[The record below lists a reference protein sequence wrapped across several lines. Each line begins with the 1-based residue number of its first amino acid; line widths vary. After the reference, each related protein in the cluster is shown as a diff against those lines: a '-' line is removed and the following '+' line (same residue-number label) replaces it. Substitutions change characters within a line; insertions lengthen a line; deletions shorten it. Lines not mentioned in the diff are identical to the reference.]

1 MTNRQTP
8 VTIIYHAD
16 CLDGFGAAYAA
27 WRVFGD
33 TASFRPMH
41 HGEAWVMSELAGH
54 EVFILDFSFPPD
66 VLESLADIAHSVTEI
81 DHHAS
86 ALDAWAGRTAANT
99 LGQHRYQSPDRP
111 LQVIFDMEKSG
122 ARLAWEFFHRDAAAP
137 LLIRH
142 IEEQDMW
149 RFTLPGTRPFCRALR
164 LLPFDF
170 TIWHQLAEETG
181 DTDTPRYREVISQ
194 GLAIEQYFLS
204 EVGRLADSHSRTPA
218 RLRGEPVDVLQ
229 AQRHGQA
236 IVTDDERAWLAIP
249 GLAINA
255 NMLFASELGNALAEQ
270 SGSFG
275 LVWQYTGDGQ
285 IKASLRSKGKT
296 LDLAVIATR
305 YGGGGHPNAAG
316 FRMTVQQFFSEILA
330 RPLTA

>member
-1 MTNRQTP
+1 M
-8 VTIIYHAD
+8 
-16 CLDGFGAAYAA
+16 
-27 WRVFGD
+27 
-33 TASFRPMH
+33 
-41 HGEAWVMSELAGH
+41 
-54 EVFILDFSFPPD
+54 
-66 VLESLADIAHSVTEI
+66 TEI

-204 EVGRLADSHSRTPA
+204 EVGRLADSHSRTPPA
-218 RLRGEPVDVLQ
+218 CAANRLMSCRPS
-229 AQRHGQA
+229 A
-236 IVTDDERAWLAIP
+236 
-249 GLAINA
+249 
-255 NMLFASELGNALAEQ
+255 
-270 SGSFG
+270 
-275 LVWQYTGDGQ
+275 TG
-285 IKASLRSKGKT
+285 KPS
-296 LDLAVIATR
+296 
-305 YGGGGHPNAAG
+305 
-316 FRMTVQQFFSEILA
+316 
-330 RPLTA
+330 